1 MQEWQKIVEHRLF
14 EFEKFHFSVG
24 NIFFVLLVY
33 AGVKFMLWLVKRVL
47 RKRFL
52 DKGKIDD
59 GRLFSTLQLI
69 RYFVYVVAL
78 AISLESVGIGVTW
91 LIGVSAALLVGIG
104 IGMQQIFNDITSG
117 IIILFEGIIEIGD
130 VLEIDELVGTIKEIR
145 LRTCKIQTR
154 EAITVIVPNSKFV
167 TSNVINWSHS
177 AKTTRFNVS
186 INVAYGS
193 DITLVKKLLLECAE
207 KHGEV
212 LSSPASFVRFEN
224 FGDSSLD
231 FNLFFWTNKIWEVEN
246 VKSDLRFM
254 IEDTFRENKVTIPF
268 PQRDVHIYQDK
279 P

>member
-1 MQEWQKIVEHRLF
+1 MRDLQSILEYRLF

-33 AGVKFMLWLVKRVL
+33 VTVRLTLWIVKRVL

-52 DKGKIDD
+52 DKGKTDD
-59 GRLFSTLQLI
+59 GRLLSTLQLI

-78 AISLESVGIGVTW
+78 VISIESIGIDITL
-91 LIGVSAALLVGIG
+91 LIGASAALLVGVG
-104 IGMQQIFNDITSG
+104 MGMQQTFNDIVSG
-117 IIILFEGIIEIGD
+117 IIILFEGTIEVGD

-154 EAITVIVPNSKFV
+154 EAFTVIVPNSKFV

-186 INVAYGS
+186 VGVAYGS
-193 DITLVKKLLLECAE
+193 DISLVKKLLLECAE

-212 LSSPASFVRFEN
+212 LPMPASFVRFEN

-254 IEDTFRENKVTIPF
+254 IEDAFRESKVTIPF
-268 PQRDVHIYQDK
+268 PQRDVHIRQNT